1 MQSLCPNKEVCG
13 SCSWSH
19 IPYEKQLQQKVNE
32 INFSFKLHKLDLQ
45 LKEILPSPK
54 TSHYRNRM
62 DFVIDFE
69 GRVGLRQKGKWW
81 RVIDNH
87 TCFISDE
94 KIEELFHIVR
104 DWAQNAGL
112 TFFDRKYH
120 HGLLRYAVIRTTT
133 TGESMITIVTSQPKD
148 DSENEQLTKAL
159 SNLSKLVTRNSILA
173 TLIHSINKTTSDV
186 SHGGEV
192 HIILGKGYIIEE
204 INGYK
209 YKITPNAFFQTNSH
223 AAKLLMDTVLEFAET
238 AIRLPRFARN
248 DKSTNPS
255 DTATSSRGENQRND
269 LPETLQL
276 SNSPSP
282 QHSNTTTLQ
291 PTTPIT
297 ILDLYSGSGF
307 FTIPLADKF
316 NANTIGVE
324 IVKDA
329 IEDAKENNKLNNTNA
344 TFIAMPSEDYDWS
357 ELNPNLVILDPPR
370 SGLRKTAL
378 SQLVT
383 LQPDN
388 LIYVS
393 CNFKNFS
400 RDMQTLQKI
409 YEVKKMRGIDMFPHT
424 PHVELVTLLTKKN
437 REIPRIC

>member
-32 INFSFKLHKLDLQ
+32 INFSFKLHKLDLE

-87 TCFISDE
+87 TCFISGE

-120 HGLLRYAVIRTTT
+120 HGLLRYAVIRATT
-133 TGESMITIVTSQPKD
+133 TGESMVTIVTSQPKD
-148 DSENEQLTKAL
+148 DTENKQLTKAL
-159 SNLSKLVTRNSILA
+159 SNLSKLVTSKPDDQT

-192 HIILGKGYIIEE
+192 HIISGKGSIVEE

-238 AIRLPRFARN
+238 AIRLPRLARN
-248 DKSTNPS
+248 DKTTNPS
-255 DTATSSRGENQRND
+255 NTTTSSRGENQRSD
-269 LPETLQL
+269 LPRTLQR
-276 SNSPSP
+276 SNS
-282 QHSNTTTLQ
+282 TTLQ
-291 PTTPIT
+291 PPVPLT

-324 IVKDA
+324 VVKDA

-370 SGLRKTAL
+370 SGLHKTVL

-388 LIYVS
+388 LIYIS

-409 YEVKKMRGIDMFPHT
+409 YEVKKMRAIDMFPHT
-424 PHVELVTLLTKKN
+424 PHVELVTLLTKKK